1 MLKERFVSVFQK
13 RSPLIGLDI
22 TSSAAKI
29 VELESLGKTGYQVE
43 HYAVEPLPR
52 DAVVDGNIM
61 NLDAVAECVK
71 RAWIRSGSRIRDVAV
86 AMPAAAVI
94 TKKIVMPAGLRE
106 DEMESH
112 VETEANQYIPFALD
126 EVNLDFQVLGPCAN
140 SPEDVNVLIA
150 AARKDKVED
159 RVAAAEAAGLRAVI
173 MDIESFATESAF
185 NLIQKQL
192 GDVAGQT
199 VALLDLGATTIKL
212 YVLRDSQMLYTREQT
227 FGGNLL
233 TQEIQR
239 HFNLSPEEA
248 EAAKRSGGLPENYRS
263 DVLQPFAETLAM
275 EIARA
280 LQFFFTSTQYNQVNR
295 LVLAG
300 GCAMIPG
307 LGKLVEERVQV
318 PAVVANSFAKMAGS
332 KAQNQSFSA
341 YAPSLITACGLA
353 LRRFDPS

>member
-1 MLKERFVSVFQK
+1 MV
-13 RSPLIGLDI
+13 GLDI
-22 TSSAAKI
+22 TSSSVKI
-29 VELESLGKTGYQVE
+29 VELELLGKNGYQIE
-43 HYAVEPLPR
+43 HYAIEPLPR

-61 NLDAVAECVK
+61 NLDAVSGCVK
-71 RAWIRSGSRIRDVAV
+71 RAWVKSGSRIREVAV
-86 AMPAAAVI
+86 ALPAAAVI

-106 DEMESH
+106 DEMESQ

-126 EVNLDFQVLGPCAN
+126 EVNLDFQVLGASAN
-140 SPEDVNVLIA
+140 SAEDVDVLIA

-159 RVAAAEAAGLRAVI
+159 RVAAAEAAGLKAVV
-173 MDIESFATESAF
+173 MDVESFATETAF
-185 NLIQKQL
+185 PLIQQQL
-192 GDVAGQT
+192 GNTAGQT
-199 VALLDLGATTIKL
+199 IALLDLGATMIKL

-248 EAAKRSGGLPENYRS
+248 EAAKRNGGLPDNYQS

-280 LQFFFTSTQYNQVNR
+280 LQFFFTSTQYNQVNQ

-307 LGKLVEERVQV
+307 LPAIVQERVQV
-318 PAVVANSFAKMAGS
+318 PAVVANSFAKMAGA
-332 KAQNQSFSA
+332 KAQSRNLSLHAS
-341 YAPSLITACGLA
+341 SLITACGLA
-353 LRRFDPS
+353 MRRFDPS